1 VTVPLR
7 HLLSQGPT
15 LRALAGVA
23 AASLRRRRGDAS
35 DAALPGPW
43 VEAELPPRPAALVR
57 DYVRHVGGDPAAY
70 AGALPP
76 HLFPQWSF
84 PLAAKAL
91 AGLPYPMTR
100 VINAGCRIE
109 ARAPLPAG
117 EPLVVRARLEAV
129 EDDGKRA
136 RIAQRIVTGTR
147 SVPEAVIAEMRT
159 YVPLARG
166 GGGRGAGGKA
176 APVVP
181 AEAEEIARIEVDS
194 RAGLDFALLTGDF
207 NPIHWVPLAAKA
219 AGFRGMILHGFATLA
234 RAFEAVVRG
243 KLGGEPGRLSVIE
256 ARFVK
261 PLVLPGRAVVCVGG
275 EAGVWVGEKAGGEAY
290 LEGRFE
296 ARSA

>member
-1 VTVPLR
+1 MTVPLR
-7 HLLSQGPT
+7 HLLSQGAV
-15 LRALAGVA
+15 LRALGGVA
-23 AASLRRRRGDAS
+23 AASLRKRRGGPAE
-35 DAALPGPW
+35 AEVPGPW
-43 VEAELPPRPAALVR
+43 IEAELPPRSGDLVR

-84 PLAAKAL
+84 PLAAEAL
-91 AGLPYPMTR
+91 AGLRYPMTR

-129 EDDGKRA
+129 DDDGKRA
-136 RIAQRIVTGTR
+136 RIAQRVVTGTR
-147 SVPEAVIAEMRT
+147 RVPEAVVAEMRT

-166 GGGRGAGGKA
+166 GKSERKT

-181 AEAEEIARIEVDS
+181 ADAEEIARFEVDA
-194 RAGLDFALLTGDF
+194 RAGLEFAVLTGDF

-234 RAFEAVVRG
+234 RAFEAVVRA
-243 KLGGEPGRLSVIE
+243 KLGGDPGRLKVIE

-261 PLVLPGRAVVCVGG
+261 PLVLPGRAVVCASGDG
-275 EAGVWVGEKAGGEAY
+275 GVWVGESAGGEAY

-296 ARSA
+296 TRG